1 MEAASETPS
10 PKARLNL
17 AGLKAAFSSHHS
29 SNAGHKSKTTTSGPM
44 QKTLQSFYKGTVK
57 PADCTMSL
65 KSPSKMTFNPAK
77 CSPVGKSV
85 LDGFRYRTS
94 CSDTDSDRDSTKPS
108 CDVTVEVPDI
118 QFSSKEFCSPEE
130 ITDTSIVKE
139 ETLTTDDNCPTGPE
153 DAQLQTEPR
162 PFKEESTGSPDAKRA
177 RTEQPPSPT
186 KDKSSWISNNSEKAT
201 ERVDAQ
207 VCVQRRVVPLLFSF
221 KELTGRMKRLHA
233 LKAQRTSDDL
243 CYRRFKAK
251 INPGENQ
258 SAEEELRKEIR

>member
-29 SNAGHKSKTTTSGPM
+29 SNVGHKSKAAASGPM
-44 QKTLQSFYKGTVK
+44 QKTLQSFYKGNAK
-57 PADCTMSL
+57 PTDCIMSL
-65 KSPSKMTFNPAK
+65 KSPSKTTFHPAK

-94 CSDTDSDRDSTKPS
+94 CSDTDSDKESTKPS

-118 QFSSKEFCSPEE
+118 QFSSKEFRSPEK
-130 ITDTSIVKE
+130 ITDTSVVKE
-139 ETLTTDDNCPTGPE
+139 ETLTIDDSCPTGPE
-153 DAQLQTEPR
+153 DAELQTESG
-162 PFKEESTGSPDAKRA
+162 PFKEECIGSPDAKRA
-177 RTEQPPSPT
+177 RTEEPLSPT
-186 KDKSSWISNNSEKAT
+186 KDKSSSISNYSEKAA
-201 ERVDAQ
+201 ERVDAP
-207 VCVQRRVVPLLFSF
+207 VCVQRRAVPLLFSF
-221 KELTGRMKRLHA
+221 TELTGRMKRLQDQQ
-233 LKAQRTSDDL
+233 AQRTSDVL

>member
-29 SNAGHKSKTTTSGPM
+29 SNAGHKTKAATSGPM
-44 QKTLQSFYKGTVK
+44 QKTLQSFYKGTAK
-57 PADCTMSL
+57 PTNCTMSL
-65 KSPSKMTFNPAK
+65 KSPSKTTFNPAK

-94 CSDTDSDRDSTKPS
+94 CSDTDSDKESTKPS
-108 CDVTVEVPDI
+108 CDDTVEVPDI
-118 QFSSKEFCSPEE
+118 QFKEFRSPEK
-130 ITDTSIVKE
+130 ITDTSVVKE
-139 ETLTTDDNCPTGPE
+139 ETLTTDDSYPTGPE
-153 DAQLQTEPR
+153 DAELQTEPGR
-162 PFKEESTGSPDAKRA
+162 FKEECIESPDAKRA
-177 RTEQPPSPT
+177 RTEEPPFPT
-186 KDKSSWISNNSEKAT
+186 KEKSSSISNNSEEAT
-201 ERVDAQ
+201 ERVDAP
-207 VCVQRRVVPLLFSF
+207 VYVQRRAVPLLFSL
-221 KELTGRMKRLHA
+221 KELTGRMKRLQDQQ
-233 LKAQRTSDDL
+233 AQRTSDVL